1 MTWTLILL
9 TGFYVLTPLLI
20 LYLCFKFP
28 SLDKL
33 GPVILA
39 YIIGLILGNTGILPS
54 MDSFLNDYLLTNP
67 KATHEEVEN
76 MLDRSLISENDLLG
90 FQIYKLRDL
99 LTSITILL
107 AIPLMLFSSN
117 IRQWGKL
124 MGKTLISLL
133 IGLFS
138 VIAVIILGFFIFRDS
153 GIQDH
158 WKISG
163 LLIGVYTGG
172 TPNLASLK
180 LMLDVDANTYILTH
194 TYDLLIG
201 VFYLSFLLSIGKKLF
216 QKFLPEFPL
225 SAEQSLSENPE
236 KPKDFWDIFRKKTFL
251 PLLGAFGLTIGIVA
265 IGGGIGLL
273 MPDSLLMVVVILTIT
288 TLGILASLIP
298 RISRIR
304 NTFESGMYL
313 ILIFSLVV
321 ASMADISNFAGIKM
335 ALLGYITLAVFGS
348 LILHFLISRL
358 FKIDRDTTMIT
369 SVALVCSPPF
379 VPVIAGALGNRQ
391 IMVSGITVGIIGYA
405 LGNYLG
411 YFIANLL
418 KMM

>member
-1 MTWTLILL
+1 MAWTLILL
-9 TGFYVLTPLLI
+9 TAFYVLTPLLI

-28 SLDKL
+28 SLDKI

-39 YIIGLILGNTGILPS
+39 YVIGLILGNAGILPS
-54 MDSFLNDYLLTNP
+54 MDEFLNDYLLTNP
-67 KATHEEVEN
+67 KVTHEEVED

-117 IRQWGKL
+117 IRQWGQL
-124 MGKTLISLL
+124 MGKTFISLL

-138 VIAVIILGFFIFRDS
+138 VLTVIVLGFFIFQDS
-153 GIQDH
+153 GIQDL

-201 VFYLSFLLSIGKKLF
+201 IFYLSFLLSIGKKLF
-216 QKFLPEFPL
+216 QKFLPEFPINTG
-225 SAEQSLSENPE
+225 QSLPENPE
-236 KPKDFWDIFRKKTFL
+236 KQKDFWDVFRKKTFL
-251 PLLGAFGLTIGIVA
+251 PLLGAFAMTIGIVA
-265 IGGGIGLL
+265 IGGGIALL
-273 MPDSLLMVVVILTIT
+273 LPDSLLMVVVILTIT

-298 RISRIR
+298 PISRIKK
-304 NTFESGMYL
+304 TFESGMYL

-348 LILHFLISRL
+348 LVLHFLISRL

>member
-9 TGFYVLTPLLI
+9 TAFYVLTPLLI

-39 YIIGLILGNTGILPS
+39 YIIGLILGNAGILPS
-54 MDSFLNDYLLTNP
+54 MDEFLNDYLLTNP
-67 KATHEEVEN
+67 KVSQDEVED
-76 MLDRSLISENDLLG
+76 MLARSLISENDLLG

-117 IRQWGKL
+117 IRQWGQL

-138 VIAVIILGFFIFRDS
+138 VLTVIVLGFFIFRDS
-153 GIQDH
+153 GIQDL

-225 SAEQSLSENPE
+225 NAGQSLSENPE
-236 KPKDFWDIFRKKTFL
+236 KPKDFWDVFRKKNFL
-251 PLLGAFGLTIGIVA
+251 PLLGAFTLTTGIVA
-265 IGGGIGLL
+265 IGGGIALL
-273 MPDSLLMVVVILTIT
+273 LPDSLLMVVVILTIT

-298 RISRIR
+298 PISRIKK
-304 NTFESGMYL
+304 TFEAGMYL

-348 LILHFLISRL
+348 LLLHFLISRL